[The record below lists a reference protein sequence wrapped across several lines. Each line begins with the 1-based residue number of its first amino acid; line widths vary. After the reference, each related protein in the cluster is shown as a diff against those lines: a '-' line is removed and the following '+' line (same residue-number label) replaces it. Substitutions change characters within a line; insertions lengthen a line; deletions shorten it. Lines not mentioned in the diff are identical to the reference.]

1 MKQKSA
7 IIIGAGNR
15 GTTYA
20 NYSLSFP
27 NEMKIVGVADPN
39 PEKRENFIELFNL
52 TDLQCYD
59 SWESIFEQPKLA
71 DIAIITTQ
79 DQMHIEPAL
88 AAIEK
93 GYHILLEK
101 PLATTENECIT
112 FNQKAQGYN
121 KIIGLCHVLRFTSHY
136 LKMKEVIDSGVIGQV
151 VNIEHLEPVNYW
163 HMAHSY
169 VRGNWRRLDE
179 SSPMIIAKS
188 IHDIDLISWF
198 ANSAYKSIYSIGS
211 LHHFKIENA
220 PEGSTNRC
228 ISDCVVESECPYS
241 ALKLYMNMD
250 LSGWPVSVISR
261 DLSKGGREKAL
272 EEGPYG
278 RCVYRSDNDVVDHQV
293 VSIEFENDIKASF
306 TMSAFTDGERRTRI
320 MGTMGEII
328 GDFNTITLSN
338 FRNQSKEIVWEKS
351 DEDEMGHGG
360 GDFGLMKQFLLAVR
374 ANDPTLFSSSLEAAM
389 ESHLMSFDAE
399 KSRLDKRVILSNQE
413 L

>member
-1 MKQKSA
+1 MEQKSA

-15 GTTYA
+15 GQTYA
-20 NYSLSFP
+20 SYSLTSP
-27 NEMKIVGVADPN
+27 DEMKIVGVADPN
-39 PEKRENFIELFNL
+39 PEKRNTFIQLYNL
-52 TDLQCYD
+52 NDSQCYD
-59 SWESIFEQPKLA
+59 SWESIFDHPKLA

-79 DQMHIEPAL
+79 DQMHVKPAL

-101 PLATTENECIT
+101 PLATTETECLT
-112 FNQKAQGYN
+112 FNKIAQDYD

-136 LKMKEVIDSGVIGQV
+136 LKMKELIDSGVIGEV

-188 IHDIDLISWF
+188 IHDIDLVSWF
-198 ANSAYKSIYSIGS
+198 AKSSYKSIYSIGS
-211 LHHFKIENA
+211 LRHFKKENA
-220 PEGSTNRC
+220 PEGSSERC
-228 ISDCVVESECPYS
+228 ISDCSIENECPYS
-241 ALKLYMNMD
+241 ALKLYMNME
-250 LSGWPVSVISR
+250 LTGWPVSVLSN
-261 DLSKGGREKAL
+261 DLSKEGREKAL
-272 EEGPYG
+272 RDGPYG
-278 RCVYRSDNDVVDHQV
+278 RCVYHCDNDVVDHQV
-293 VSIEFENDIKASF
+293 VSIEFENGVKASF

-338 FRNQSKEIVWEKS
+338 FRHQSKEIVWEKS
-351 DEDEMGHGG
+351 EEDEMGHGG

-374 ANDPTLFSSSLEAAM
+374 ANDPALFSSSLEAAI
-389 ESHLMSFDAE
+389 ESHLMSFGAE
-399 KSRLDKRVILSNQE
+399 KSRIEKGTILSSE
-413 L
+413 